1 MTQQALMREFDAFN
15 EKEAMNK
22 RLQKQNQKQQLYDDY
37 LNNVKQYQIQ
47 TETQRKLDQEKK
59 EKIRQEQEN
68 DLLNYYKRKD
78 KERLDKI
85 YKLINYDLL
94 KQKHFLVKDIS
105 ALKNIRLDESIRW
118 LFNSM
123 MDYAKYDGE
132 EVNSYINLV

>member
-68 DLLNYYKRKD
+68 DLLNY
-78 KERLDKI
+78 
-85 YKLINYDLL
+85 
-94 KQKHFLVKDIS
+94 
-105 ALKNIRLDESIRW
+105 
-118 LFNSM
+118 
-123 MDYAKYDGE
+123 
-132 EVNSYINLV
+132 